1 MHKGALDL
9 QNRKFPKSR
18 KLILFLGDMAWIAI
32 AYIIATGI
40 VFDRDFIFNNI
51 YLYSGMLPV
60 IMVISSLFLNI
71 NGLYS
76 IAYKRFAEIILSTF
90 VATLCT
96 FILVMALSF
105 FFYESSYSRGV
116 IALSFCMQVAMLII
130 WRYLGWRFEQKLHNK
145 RTVMLMGTAEE
156 CDHVYNRLRLQPQL
170 NLKLKYIC
178 TDVEQSDWRGAAEKI
193 DVIILCPEMRH
204 RYKVAV
210 INFCHQTGKTA
221 LLIPNTYEIFCTEAV
236 LDKIDDIPVF
246 RPQSLYPS
254 LEVRTLKRL
263 LDIVVS
269 CISFICALPFMLI
282 TAMAIKIFDPGPVL
296 YSQIRT
302 GKNGKEFRVYK
313 FRTMRVD
320 AEKYTGPMLAQ
331 ENDPRITKMGRFLR
345 AVRLDEL
352 PQIWNVVIGDMSI
365 VGPRPER
372 PFFVEKFTK
381 ETPEYAYRHN
391 VKPGITGM
399 AQVYGKYNTTAFD
412 KLVYDLMYIEKCGL
426 LTDMTIIIQTVKVL
440 FTKSATEG
448 TGIEHKDIDLNKYN
462 IGKSKR
468 FN

>member
-1 MHKGALDL
+1 MRTC
-9 QNRKFPKSR
+9 NFPKSR
-18 KLILFLGDMAWIAI
+18 KLILFLGDLMLIAI

-40 VFDRDFIFNNI
+40 VLDREIIHTNI
-51 YLYSGMLPV
+51 HLYSGMLPV
-60 IMVISSLFLNI
+60 IMVTTALLLNI

-76 IAYKRFAEIILSTF
+76 IERKRFAEIILST
-90 VATLCT
+90 VVTVLCT
-96 FILVMALSF
+96 FVFVLALSF
-105 FFYESSYSRGV
+105 FIQEFSYSRSV
-116 IALSFCMQVAMLII
+116 IVLCSVLQVIMLIG
-130 WRYLGWRFEQKLHNK
+130 WRYLGWRLEQKLHRR

-178 TDVEQSDWRGAAEKI
+178 TDIEQSDWRKAAENI

-210 INFCHQTGKTA
+210 INYCHENGKTA
-221 LLIPNTYEIFCTEAV
+221 LLIPNTYEIFCTGAA

-254 LEVRTLKRL
+254 LEVRTMKRL
-263 LDIVVS
+263 LDIIVAG
-269 CISFICALPFMLI
+269 IGFICALPFMI
-282 TAMAIKIFDPGPVL
+282 VTAVAIKIFDPGPML

-331 ENDPRITKMGRFLR
+331 ENDPRITKLGRFLR

-372 PFFVEKFTK
+372 PFFVEQFTK

-412 KLVYDLMYIEKCGL
+412 KLVYDLMYIEKCGI
-426 LTDMTIIIQTVKVL
+426 LTDLAIIIQTVKVL

-448 TGIEHKDIDLNKYN
+448 AGIEYEGIDVDKYDIK
-462 IGKSKR
+462 GH
-468 FN
+468 

>member
-1 MHKGALDL
+1 M

-18 KLILFLGDMAWIAI
+18 KLVLFLGDMALIAI
-32 AYIIATGI
+32 AYIIATSI
-40 VFDRDFIFNNI
+40 ILDRDIIVNNI

-60 IMVISSLFLNI
+60 TMVISSLLLNI

-76 IAYKRFAEIILSTF
+76 IGRKRFAEIILSTF
-90 VATLCT
+90 VANLCT
-96 FILVMALSF
+96 LILVMALSF

-116 IALSFCMQVAMLII
+116 IALSAVLSTTMLIL
-130 WRYLGWRFEQKLHNK
+130 WRYFGWQLEQKLHSK

-178 TDVEQSDWRGAAEKI
+178 TEIETSDWRKAAEDI

-204 RYKVAV
+204 RYKVSV
-210 INFCHQTGKTA
+210 INYCYENGKTA
-221 LLIPNTYEIFCTEAV
+221 LLIPNTYEIFCTGAE
-236 LDKIDDIPVF
+236 LDKIDDIPVL

-254 LEVRTLKRL
+254 LEVRLLKRL
-263 LDIVVS
+263 LDIVLS
-269 CISFICALPFMLI
+269 GIGFICALPFMTV
-282 TAMAIKIFDPGPVL
+282 TAIAIKIFDPGPIL

-302 GKNGKEFRVYK
+302 GRKGKEFRVYK
-313 FRTMRVD
+313 FRTMKVD

-331 ENDPRITKMGRFLR
+331 ENDPRITKLGKFLR
-345 AVRLDEL
+345 TVRLDEL
-352 PQIWNVVIGDMSI
+352 PQIWNVVIGDMSL

-372 PFFVEKFTK
+372 PFFVEQFTK
-381 ETPEYAYRHN
+381 EIPEYAYRHN

-399 AQVYGKYNTTAFD
+399 AQVYGKYNTTPFD

-426 LTDMTIIIQTVKVL
+426 LMDLTIIIQTVKVL

-448 TGIEHKDIDLNKYN
+448 TGIEQKPLNIEKYDIGKDIYGD
-462 IGKSKR
+462 
-468 FN
+468 F

>member
-1 MHKGALDL
+1 MQK
-9 QNRKFPKSR
+9 RKFPQSR
-18 KLILFLGDMAWIAI
+18 KLILFLGDMALIAI
-32 AYIIATGI
+32 AYIIATSI
-40 VFDRDFIFNNI
+40 ILDRDIIVNNI

-60 IMVISSLFLNI
+60 TMVISSLLLNI

-76 IAYKRFAEIILSTF
+76 IGRKRFAEIILSTF
-90 VATLCT
+90 VANLCT
-96 FILVMALSF
+96 LILVMALSF

-116 IALSFCMQVAMLII
+116 IALSAVLSTVMLIL
-130 WRYLGWRFEQKLHNK
+130 WRYFGWQLEQKLHSK

-178 TDVEQSDWRGAAEKI
+178 TEIETSDWRKAAEDI

-204 RYKVAV
+204 RYKVSV
-210 INFCHQTGKTA
+210 INYCHENGKTA
-221 LLIPNTYEIFCTEAV
+221 LLIPNTYEIFCTGTE
-236 LDKIDDIPVF
+236 LDKIDDIPVL

-254 LEVRTLKRL
+254 LEVRILKRL
-263 LDIVVS
+263 LDIVLS
-269 CISFICALPFMLI
+269 GIGFICALPFMTV
-282 TAMAIKIFDPGPVL
+282 TAIAIKIFDPGPVL

-302 GKNGKEFRVYK
+302 GRNGKEFRVYK

-331 ENDPRITKMGRFLR
+331 ENDPRITKLGKFLR
-345 AVRLDEL
+345 TVRLDEL
-352 PQIWNVVIGDMSI
+352 PQIWNVVIGDMSL

-381 ETPEYAYRHN
+381 EIPEYAYRHN

-399 AQVYGKYNTTAFD
+399 AQVYGKYNTTPFD

-426 LTDMTIIIQTVKVL
+426 LMDLTIIIQTVKVL

-448 TGIEHKDIDLNKYN
+448 TGIEQKPLNIEKYDIGKDIYGD
-462 IGKSKR
+462 
-468 FN
+468 F